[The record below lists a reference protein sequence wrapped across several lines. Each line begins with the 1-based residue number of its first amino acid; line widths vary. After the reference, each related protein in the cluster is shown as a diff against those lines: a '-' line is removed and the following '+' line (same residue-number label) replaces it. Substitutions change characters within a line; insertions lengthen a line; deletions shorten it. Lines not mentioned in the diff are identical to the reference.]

1 MEDAVSETNPTP
13 HLPCPGTMP
22 VLCRHGGTDGSDR
35 LIDGCQTQPGRQV
48 QRFKESALRFAPAQ
62 LSRDH
67 LDQRFTGFGHAAT
80 QDNQSRVNG
89 LGQNLD
95 SVADGAHYHVQHI
108 DGLGLPLFRATN
120 QVGHRRVGVGPQTST
135 DAPEQTVSK
144 HPYCPQ
150 GHLRR

>member
-1 MEDAVSETNPTP
+1 MP
-13 HLPCPGTMP
+13 PGTMP

-89 LGQNLD
+89 LGQK
-95 SVADGAHYHVQHI
+95 SG
-108 DGLGLPLFRATN
+108 
-120 QVGHRRVGVGPQTST
+120 
-135 DAPEQTVSK
+135 
-144 HPYCPQ
+144 
-150 GHLRR
+150 

>member
-13 HLPCPGTMP
+13 HLPCPA
-22 VLCRHGGTDGSDR
+22 LCQCYGRHGGTDGSDR
-35 LIDGCQTQPGRQV
+35 LIDGARRSRPAGPAFQGIGIAIRAGAAQPRSPRPTV
-48 QRFKESALRFAPAQ
+48 HRVLAMPPPKTT
-62 LSRDH
+62 SRGSTDW
-67 LDQRFTGFGHAAT
+67 AKI
-80 QDNQSRVNG
+80 
-89 LGQNLD
+89 LD

-120 QVGHRRVGVGPQTST
+120 QVGHRRSALGHRRPT

>member
-1 MEDAVSETNPTP
+1 MRSRRQIRRLIFHARHYASA
-13 HLPCPGTMP
+13 MP
-22 VLCRHGGTDGSDR
+22 PWRHRWPDR

-62 LSRDH
+62 LSRITSTNE
-67 LDQRFTGFGHAAT
+67 FTGFGHAAT

-120 QVGHRRVGVGPQTST
+120 QVGHRRVGVGPQTSHGC
-135 DAPEQTVSK
+135 AQQTVSSIRIARK
-144 HPYCPQ
+144 
-150 GHLRR
+150 GT

>member
-1 MEDAVSETNPTP
+1 
-13 HLPCPGTMP
+13 MP
-22 VLCRHGGTDGSDR
+22 RHYARLRRHGGTDGSDWLADR
-35 LIDGCQTQPGRQV
+35 CQTQPGRQV

-67 LDQRFTGFGHAAT
+67 LDQRFTGFGHATA
-80 QDNQSRVNG
+80 QDDESRING
-89 LGQNLD
+89 LSQDLYG
-95 SVADGAHYHVQHI
+95 VADGAHYHVQHI
-108 DGLGLPLFRATN
+108 DGLGLPLFARRIRSGIGGSAL
-120 QVGHRRVGVGPQTST
+120 GHRRPT

>member
-108 DGLGLPLFRATN
+108 DGLGLPLFARRIRSGIGGSAL
-120 QVGHRRVGVGPQTST
+120 GHRRPT